1 MGGFALVYV
10 CRGYGGIDR
19 WEWMMD
25 SSLRVSDVL
34 AVLVY
39 VLDGVEILLF
49 VVVGAVS
56 VEMESCVQ
64 L

>member
-1 MGGFALVYV
+1 MGMDDG
-10 CRGYGGIDR
+10 